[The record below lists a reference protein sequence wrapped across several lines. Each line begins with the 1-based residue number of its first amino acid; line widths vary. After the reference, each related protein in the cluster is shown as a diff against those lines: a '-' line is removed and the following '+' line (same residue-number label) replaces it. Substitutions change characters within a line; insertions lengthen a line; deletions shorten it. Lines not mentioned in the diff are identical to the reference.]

1 MKKYLPIG
9 TILRLKGG
17 SKRVMIFGRKQ
28 MQDGTLIV
36 WDYIACLYP
45 EGNISHDQCFLF
57 NHEQIEKIYF
67 IGYQDEEELEYHD
80 QYLSGEKA

>member
-17 SKRVMIFGRKQ
+17 SKRVMILGRKQ

-45 EGNISHDQCFLF
+45 EENINHDQCFLF
-57 NHEQIEKIYF
+57 NHEQIEKIFF

>member
-28 MQDGTLIV
+28 
-36 WDYIACLYP
+36 
-45 EGNISHDQCFLF
+45 
-57 NHEQIEKIYF
+57 KIYF
-67 IGYQDEEELEYHD
+67 IGYQDGEELEYHD